1 MVQLT
6 GPYFASLRQTLLG
19 GKSLNRLSN
28 FVTCGA
34 EDWVLNGVSPKDED
48 DSSASTGSEGVGDAD
63 KGQRHIRMV
72 SEDDPNRVDETTN
85 HSRSRNIM
93 WTGHQHGGLKL
104 LLSKFSFT
112 RLQNTATAL
121 SGSYTMHC
129 VTSLFQAHSPMHS
142 RFSSASSG
150 HVGESS
156 SSTTLGPSISSRTV
170 TQANAFDIPGKQI
183 GSPLYDD
190 IDEESAGTVH
200 VTVHRRFSH
209 FVFLPTALSRRLPG
223 IALPPL
229 PDKQY
234 TGRFNDEF
242 VEARRGDL
250 EKWLSRVVRYPLA
263 WNSEVVV
270 FFLSCDNETEWR
282 RNLPRFLAPPPS
294 LGPAFCAHVYHQ
306 DFNFDS
312 EEAEETVDRFENHP
326 VGVGRGVQGVRGVF
340 GRLREAHVGMSI
352 ATRALSYSLLSLIT
366 STPAESST
374 LSPTSPTVSYPWE
387 TEDDGNDEGSGKK
400 GLTNDEGAWCWR
412 DDCEDCLK
420 RTKAYQRTVETLQY
434 IADAYDDHISARR
447 TQYATHDALKDVAH
461 PSATYAGVID
471 AHRATL
477 SRFDEL
483 NQNIDMRS
491 SDPDH
496 ARAARC
502 ETVVNT
508 TMAEFDNY
516 HSQKGEDF
524 DRIAKE
530 HLDGEIAFHE
540 QILRYLRSARA
551 GFEPPSATS
560 PTGQTYFPASPPA
573 SATPPASAFTT
584 MSGRQRS
591 SSMSQYYSALP
602 NGPRQPSIYERDLG
616 TATVHRQPA
625 PLPQPTVHIFDSGV
639 VCPVSTAVNTI
650 VGGIKGGAEGLKE
663 TGSVMGVGLP
673 SLSMPGL
680 GDITRGSVFD
690 FGRLWNSGHRFF
702 NVEKRHVNEFL
713 TSRLTTAKY
722 RVGNPLL
729 LVALETGC
737 QPPLCSSNR
746 AFDKQWKSVEV
757 VQAFSCL
764 VYWKEP
770 DDNRTWLFI
779 GYACRLAIEL
789 NLNTYT
795 RKPDPKETELHMR
808 ERRNQAWMYLVF
820 DANRE
825 AVDASKDDLIRN
837 SGNWHQQARGERRP
851 EDVIVGAF
859 VQLRRLSAE
868 TSDVFYLRKNSSR
881 DNSDNEMSY
890 ADGSEFH
897 FCMLRFFRL
906 HVRLFLNSLGL
917 TQSEI
922 AHTGT
927 KAGSG
932 FSIQALSLC
941 YTSVKETLQI
951 VGRFRDM
958 EALGFGQDVITV
970 MSAYA
975 AIFMLRLARRT
986 GYEDT
991 NGLNL
996 VEIRGLIEQTAA
1008 AFYNK
1013 GLVKSD
1019 QDMER
1024 RYGVPKTA
1032 IPTPSSQTTGGASAM
1047 GPPQV
1052 PLERAKTESAG
1063 SLSVNTEIMYSPQ
1076 QSMPPAWEAMN
1087 STNGDEA
1094 RAEEILRKQ
1103 MRGRDLHEKV
1113 DMQVDAA
1120 PPTQT
1125 A

>member
-1 MVQLT
+1 MASYVSGLFSFGSKEPTPSDSNKRPTSNLSFDAGINASSAWTGARDTSVSDDEGGNKTLKGTKITAIKEEVADPPPRSARALYDFEGKPDFRELVIHAGDELSIIKENLAEGWSLAQYKEELGLIPRKYYIFTTDFVRPPPPTSEPPPPTTTSITEEPETPPATIPSQIMPLQPQLT

-19 GKSLNRLSN
+19 GKSLNRFSN

-34 EDWVLNGVSPKDED
+34 EDWVLNGVSPEDED
-48 DSSASTGSEGVGDAD
+48 DGSASTGSEGVGDAD
-63 KGQRHIRMV
+63 KGQRHIRVV
-72 SEDDPNRVDETTN
+72 SEDDPNRVDETTKPLPVEKHYVDTPPAWRSKTAPFKVLI
-85 HSRSRNIM
+85 HSP
-93 WTGHQHGGLKL
+93 
-104 LLSKFSFT
+104 SKHS
-112 RLQNTATAL
+112 NPL
-121 SGSYTMHC
+121 SGSYTMYC

-183 GSPLYDD
+183 SSPLYDD

-209 FVFLPTALSRRLPG
+209 FVFLQTALSRRLPG

-234 TGRFNDEF
+234 AGRFNDEF

-250 EKWLSRVVRYPLA
+250 EKWLSRVVRHPLA
-263 WNSEVVV
+263 RNSEVVV

-294 LGPAFCAHVYHQ
+294 LGPAFYAHVYHQ

-312 EEAEETVDRFENHP
+312 EEAEETVDRFENHL

-352 ATRALSYSLLSLIT
+352 TTRALSYSLLSLIT

-400 GLTNDEGAWCWR
+400 GLMNDEGAWCWR

-420 RTKAYQRTVETLQY
+420 RTKAYQRTAETLQY
-434 IADAYDDHISARR
+434 IADAYDDHARR

-471 AHRATL
+471 THRATL

-483 NQNIDMRS
+483 NQNIDTA
-491 SDPDH
+491 DPDH

-502 ETVVNT
+502 ETVLNT

-516 HSQKGEDF
+516 HAQKGEDF

-540 QILRYLRSARA
+540 QILRRLRSARA
-551 GFEPPSATS
+551 AFEPPSATS

-573 SATPPASAFTT
+573 SATTPASAFTT

-625 PLPQPTVHIFDSGV
+625 PLPQPTAHIFDSGV
-639 VCPVSTAVNTI
+639 VRPVSTAVNTI

-663 TGSVMGVGLP
+663 TGSAMGVGLP

-690 FGRLWNSGHRFF
+690 FGRLWSSG
-702 NVEKRHVNEFL
+702 
-713 TSRLTTAKY
+713 A
-722 RVGNPLL
+722 
-729 LVALETGC
+729 
-737 QPPLCSSNR
+737 
-746 AFDKQWKSVEV
+746 
-757 VQAFSCL
+757 
-764 VYWKEP
+764 
-770 DDNRTWLFI
+770 
-779 GYACRLAIEL
+779 
-789 NLNTYT
+789 
-795 RKPDPKETELHMR
+795 
-808 ERRNQAWMYLVF
+808 
-820 DANRE
+820 
-825 AVDASKDDLIRN
+825 
-837 SGNWHQQARGERRP
+837 
-851 EDVIVGAF
+851 
-859 VQLRRLSAE
+859 
-868 TSDVFYLRKNSSR
+868 
-881 DNSDNEMSY
+881 
-890 ADGSEFH
+890 
-897 FCMLRFFRL
+897 
-906 HVRLFLNSLGL
+906 
-917 TQSEI
+917 
-922 AHTGT
+922 
-927 KAGSG
+927 
-932 FSIQALSLC
+932 
-941 YTSVKETLQI
+941 
-951 VGRFRDM
+951 
-958 EALGFGQDVITV
+958 
-970 MSAYA
+970 
-975 AIFMLRLARRT
+975 
-986 GYEDT
+986 
-991 NGLNL
+991 
-996 VEIRGLIEQTAA
+996 
-1008 AFYNK
+1008 
-1013 GLVKSD
+1013 
-1019 QDMER
+1019 
-1024 RYGVPKTA
+1024 
-1032 IPTPSSQTTGGASAM
+1032 
-1047 GPPQV
+1047 
-1052 PLERAKTESAG
+1052 
-1063 SLSVNTEIMYSPQ
+1063 
-1076 QSMPPAWEAMN
+1076 
-1087 STNGDEA
+1087 
-1094 RAEEILRKQ
+1094 
-1103 MRGRDLHEKV
+1103 
-1113 DMQVDAA
+1113 
-1120 PPTQT
+1120 
-1125 A
+1125 